1 MIVRIDT
8 TNITRGQPFS
18 IFAKNY
24 TDQSIEIYALNPIT
38 GYVEDVP
45 YTKVGIANNFVRFDL
60 IAPNFDGYFMAAIG
74 TQKIVKKIGHPT
86 LNFVIGYKEG
96 FTVPYTAYDGYGNI
110 LSEGT
115 LTNAIG
121 MFYYTPLQLET
132 AVVASL
138 NKEFIINKD
147 LLKMNFEITMD
158 GGELNSTFESGGI
171 DNVSLQDI
179 TLPDAEL
186 GTVELSSTMPDITI
200 EET

>member
-24 TDQSIEIYALNPIT
+24 TDQSIEIYALNPVN
-38 GYVEDVP
+38 GYVYDMP
-45 YTKVGIANNFVRFDL
+45 YVQTEIANNFVRFDL
-60 IAPNFDGYFMAAIG
+60 TAPNFDGYLMASIG
-74 TQKIVKKIGHPT
+74 NQKIVKKIGHPT

-96 FTVPYTAYDGYGNI
+96 FTVPYTAHDGYGNVI
-110 LSEGT
+110 SEGN
-115 LTNAIG
+115 LINAVG
-121 MFYYTPLQLET
+121 MFYYTPLQVET

-147 LLKMNFEITMD
+147 LLKMNFEVTME
-158 GGELNSTFESGGI
+158 GGELNSTFDSGGI
-171 DNVSLQDI
+171 DDVSLQDV

-186 GTVELSSTMPDITI
+186 GVVELNSTMPDITI

>member
-8 TNITRGQPFS
+8 TNITRGQTFS

-38 GYVEDVP
+38 GYVEDIS
-45 YTKVGIANNFVRFDL
+45 YTKVEIANSFVRFDL
-60 IAPNFDGYFMAAIG
+60 TAPNFDGYLMASIG
-74 TQKIVKKIGHPT
+74 DQKIVKKIGHPT
-86 LNFVIGYKEG
+86 LNFVVGYKEG
-96 FTVPYTAYDGYGNI
+96 FTVPYTAYDGYGNVI
-110 LSEGT
+110 SEGN
-115 LTNAIG
+115 LINPVG
-121 MFYYTPLQLET
+121 MFYYTSLKVET

-147 LLKMNFEITMD
+147 LLKMSFEITMD

-171 DNVSLQDI
+171 DNVSLQDV

-186 GTVELSSTMPDITI
+186 GTVELNSTMPDIII